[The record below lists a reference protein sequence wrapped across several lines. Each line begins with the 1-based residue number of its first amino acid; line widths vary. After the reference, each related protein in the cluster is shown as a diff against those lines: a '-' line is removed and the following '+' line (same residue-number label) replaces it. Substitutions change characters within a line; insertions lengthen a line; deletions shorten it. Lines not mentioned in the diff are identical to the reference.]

1 MICRRGFGN
10 VLAAAVFLSLWF
22 GLTGF
27 AWSQPTVQVLAGS
40 PDEAIISDD
49 GRATHRDA
57 RFRYPDQIGDMPLR
71 KIIIYGD
78 ADVSAKYTLRGG
90 GNGDAW
96 ISLFVFPGDSGLS
109 IEAKAAED
117 RLIENM
123 SASKIEPPAPPP
135 PGLRDGRSGWY
146 HGNLKGAPLTTGY
159 MIVQRGRWLIKARF
173 SVPDPAGQAAID
185 RTVKALTDVPW
196 EWGPQESEEADKEV
210 AQR

>member
-1 MICRRGFGN
+1 VISRRGFDN
-10 VLAAAVFLSLWF
+10 VLALAAFLALSI
-22 GLTGF
+22 GLTGS

-40 PDEAIISDD
+40 PDEAVISVD
-49 GRATHRDA
+49 GGATHRDA
-57 RFRYPDQIGDMPLR
+57 QFRYPDQIGDMPLR

-78 ADVSAKYTLRGG
+78 GDVSAEYTLRGG

-96 ISLFVFPGDSGLS
+96 ISVFVFPGDNGLE

-117 RLIENM
+117 RLVENM

-135 PGLRDGRSGWY
+135 SGLRNGRSGWY
-146 HGNLKGAPLTTGY
+146 HGNLKGMPLTTGY

-173 SVPDPAGQAAID
+173 SAPDSAGEAAVE
-185 RTVKALTDVPW
+185 RTVKALADVPW
-196 EWGPQESEEADKEV
+196 EWVPQESEEADKKV